1 MYFLV
6 RTEGSKIP
14 GHYAHWRFF
23 IVIAKREFIVV
34 TLINTAYTISLKLGQ
49 KYRYIRAPH
58 RGVVH
63 CQSAVGR
70 WVGNFRNNASA
81 LKTKHTGRPRSVH
94 CFQDNME
101 RALVSVLYCKFQNV
115 L

>member
-1 MYFLV
+1 MC
-6 RTEGSKIP
+6 TERSKIP
-14 GHYAHWRFF
+14 GHCAHWRFF
-23 IVIAKREFIVV
+23 IVIVNEREFIVV
-34 TLINTAYTISLKLGQ
+34 KLINTAYTISLKLGQ
-49 KYRYIRAPH
+49 KYRHIRAPH
-58 RGVVH
+58 RGTVH
-63 CQSAVGR
+63 CQSAVER
-70 WVGNFRNNASA
+70 WVGNVRNNASA